1 MKIFKEINPR
11 FFAIFI
17 RNQIFQLESNSI
29 RILTYEDL
37 PRESSTNHSTE
48 NARCWKGILF
58 DIQHFH
64 RIFFPT
70 EIYLHVYFSANVYN
84 INIISLSNTSRPFR
98 RWRRKFRFLDQ
109 QGGRGGGE
117 PIQREIE
124 FLWWISEDTFLLRME
139 RNELWKRKSISL
151 FQTIVMYPRP
161 NVITCTVRVWLREIG
176 FSLTYGALMLKTWR
190 WVRCNDDK
198 NII

>member
-70 EIYLHVYFSANVYN
+70 EIYLPVYFSANVYN

-109 QGGRGGGE
+109 QGGREGGGTHPE
-117 PIQREIE
+117 GN
-124 FLWWISEDTFLLRME
+124 WISLMNLWGYLPPPGGAEWIMETEINFFVSDDSNVPPSKRHNLHRACLASRDWIFPHLR
-139 RNELWKRKSISL
+139 RSHAQDLAVSK
-151 FQTIVMYPRP
+151 V
-161 NVITCTVRVWLREIG
+161 
-176 FSLTYGALMLKTWR
+176 
-190 WVRCNDDK
+190 
-198 NII
+198 